1 MATVSLDPEA
11 IEQLGGERKALLD
24 AIDDLR
30 KHGIGRFVDLPQIIV
45 VGDQSSGKSSVLEA
59 ISRVRF
65 PAKAEVCTRFPTE
78 LVLRTDPQVKIH
90 VQTQPASASP
100 DTAFTF
106 EQTTFDKDDLPRII
120 EKAKTHLLR
129 NGANFSEDVLRVE
142 ICSPDVPH
150 LTLVDL
156 PGFYHSWDENQSAD
170 GREIVDRLV
179 RSYMKKKNSIILAI
193 VSARNQVV
201 MQKVLAEV
209 KNNDNNQERTLGV
222 ITKPDLLLPDSEDE
236 HTFMKLARNQE
247 PSHQLALGW
256 HVLRNRSETEAAL
269 KPDER
274 DANEKEFFDSGIWSA
289 ISSNNR
295 GVLTLRKKLANIL
308 LDHIRKNLDT
318 LIKDIQ
324 ENMKIRKEILERL
337 GAPRSSTSQ
346 LRAYLDKM
354 ASQFQLLSRRAIE
367 GNYSDEF
374 FGSLYHDTSS
384 VSIDDPRVRKLRAF
398 VRDLNR
404 TFSYV
409 LATRGSRRIIVPD
422 QLDDEESNEESILDN
437 NENEELSLP
446 SFLSDLE
453 TLYPFNNPEEVTRNT
468 ISAELEPISSA
479 NQGTEFPG
487 TTNDLLAVKLFQ
499 DQSRPWEAIARLH
512 IDITLRV
519 AKSFAEKLLI
529 YITGPDQQTCSAI
542 LSNIVDP
549 FFEKRTSKLE
559 SKLQEL
565 LYHFQ
570 SGYPQP
576 SDAEFRA
583 ALARRRQKHLNAEFL
598 RNLLASHSEL
608 FTRDGK
614 RQLASSISSA
624 KQSKFGVESLI
635 DKSETYYEL
644 SLRNFTENV
653 IILAI
658 ENCLIKDLPTI
669 LTTSAVSQMEND
681 MLERLAAESADI
693 QIERTELAAE
703 CEALQKGLDLCKT
716 YRGRNLTVFPAVP
729 IHSRDNS
736 PMTSRDAQVVASPSS
751 SSSSAISAPS
761 KTPNSGIIGTAI
773 AQSSAFPSGGP
784 LTSTNVTN
792 NKNSAPVSG
801 IFGSTS
807 ATITQNTAGGPS
819 SFASVPK
826 STSNIFG
833 NPASIITNPAPKSSL
848 FGNLTNTPS
857 SFGSPSGTNIFG
869 NSMRATSNP
878 ASSLLSKPTSTTANG
893 STTSGLFGKP
903 MSTTASETITTWPN
917 QSGNGTSRA
926 GSRAS
931 GGVSTSTPRP
941 Q

>member
-100 DTAFTF
+100 DAAFTF
-106 EQTTFDKDDLPRII
+106 EQTAFDTDDLPRII
-120 EKAKTHLLR
+120 ERAKTHLLR
-129 NGANFSEDVLRVE
+129 DGANFSEDVLRVE

-156 PGFYHSWDENQSAD
+156 PGFYHSWDANQSAD
-170 GREIVDRLV
+170 GRDIVDRLV
-179 RSYMKKKNSIILAI
+179 RSYMEKKNSIILAI
-193 VSARNQVV
+193 VSARNQVI

-209 KNNDNNQERTLGV
+209 KNNDHNQERTLGV

-236 HTFMKLARNQE
+236 HTFMKLVRNQE

-256 HVLRNRSETEAAL
+256 HVLRNRSETEAL
-269 KPDER
+269 LRPGER

-289 ISSNNR
+289 IPSNNR
-295 GVLTLRKKLANIL
+295 GVLTLRRKLANIL
-308 LDHIRKNLDT
+308 LDHIRGNLDS

-324 ENMKIRKEILERL
+324 ENIKTRKDALERL
-337 GAPRSSTSQ
+337 GAPRSSSSQ
-346 LRAYLDKM
+346 LRAYLNKM

-384 VSIDDPRVRKLRAF
+384 VSIDDARVKKLRAL

-404 TFSYV
+404 TFSYI
-409 LATRGSRRIIVPD
+409 LATRGSRRIIVAD
-422 QLDDEESNEESILDN
+422 LLHDGERDDKSDGESDGESILAYSKKED
-437 NENEELSLP
+437 LSLP
-446 SFLSDLE
+446 SFLGVLE
-453 TLYPFNNPEEVTRNT
+453 ALYPFSNPERVTRNT
-468 ISAELEPISSA
+468 VSTELEPISSA

-512 IDITLRV
+512 IDIILRI
-519 AKSFAEKLLI
+519 AKSFTEKLLI
-529 YITGPDQQTCSAI
+529 YITGPDKKTCSAI
-542 LSNIVDP
+542 LSSIVDP
-549 FFEKRTSKLE
+549 FFEERTSMLE
-559 SKLQEL
+559 TKLQEL
-565 LYHFQ
+565 LYHFH

-576 SDAEFRA
+576 SDVEFRA
-583 ALARRRQKHLNAEFL
+583 ALARRREKHLNAEFL

-614 RQLASSISSA
+614 RQLVSSISA
-624 KQSKFGVESLI
+624 NPSKFGVESLI

-653 IILAI
+653 IVLAI
-658 ENCLIKDLPTI
+658 ENCLIKDIPI
-669 LTTSAVSQMEND
+669 IFTTSAVSQMEND

-693 QIERTELAAE
+693 QMERTELAAE
-703 CEALQKGLDLCKT
+703 CEALQKGLDICKT
-716 YRGRNLTVFPAVP
+716 YRGRNLTVFPAIP
-729 IHSRDNS
+729 IRSRDNS
-736 PMTSRDAQVVASPSS
+736 PMTSRDAQIVASS
-751 SSSSAISAPS
+751 SSSSSGAISAPS
-761 KTPNSGIIGTAI
+761 KTPKSGIIGNAI

-784 LTSTNVTN
+784 LTSTNGTTH
-792 NKNSAPVSG
+792 KSSAPASG
-801 IFGSTS
+801 LFGSSVFT
-807 ATITQNTAGGPS
+807 TQSTTMGPS
-819 SFASVPK
+819 PFVSVPT

-833 NPASIITNPAPKSSL
+833 DPARITTNSAPTLSSFSNRTNATNSQDSPFGTSIFNNSVRATGNPAPSL
-848 FGNLTNTPS
+848 FGK
-857 SFGSPSGTNIFG
+857 
-869 NSMRATSNP
+869 SM
-878 ASSLLSKPTSTTANG
+878 ST
-893 STTSGLFGKP
+893 TTSG
-903 MSTTASETITTWPN
+903 TTISWSSQP
-917 QSGNGTSRA
+917 GNATNRS

-931 GGVSTSTPRP
+931 GSNSASTSRPR
-941 Q
+941 

>member
-11 IEQLGGERKALLD
+11 IEQLGGERRALLD

-30 KHGIGRFVDLPQIIV
+30 KHGIGRSVDLPQIIV

-90 VQTQPASASP
+90 VQTQPASTPP

-106 EQTTFDKDDLPRII
+106 DKTAFDKDDLPRII
-120 EKAKTHLLR
+120 ETAKTHLLR

-156 PGFYHSWDENQSAD
+156 PGFYHSWDANQSAD

-179 RSYMKKKNSIILAI
+179 RSYMKKKNSIILAV

-201 MQKVLAEV
+201 MQKVLAEAGNHD
-209 KNNDNNQERTLGV
+209 KNQERTLGI

-236 HTFMKLARNQE
+236 NTFMKLARNQE

-256 HVLRNRSETEAAL
+256 HVLRNRSETEAIL
-269 KPDER
+269 QPGER
-274 DANEKEFFDSGIWSA
+274 DAKEKEFFDSGIWSA
-289 ISSNNR
+289 IPSNNR

-324 ENMKIRKEILERL
+324 ENMKIRKETLERL
-337 GAPRSSTSQ
+337 GAPRSSPPQ
-346 LRAYLDKM
+346 LRAHLDQM
-354 ASQFQLLSRRAIE
+354 ASQFQLLSLRAIE

-384 VSIDDPRVRKLRAF
+384 VSIDDSRVRKLRAF

-409 LATRGSRRIIVPD
+409 LATKGSRRIIVPD
-422 QLDDEESNEESILDN
+422 RLDDEESDEKRNFENS
-437 NENEELSLP
+437 ENEEISLP
-446 SFLSDLE
+446 PFLGVLE
-453 TLYPFNNPEEVTRNT
+453 ALYPFSDPEEVTRNT

-499 DQSRPWEAIARLH
+499 DQSRPWEAIARFH
-512 IDITLRV
+512 IDIILRV
-519 AKSFAEKLLI
+519 AKSFTEKLVT
-529 YITGPDQQTCSAI
+529 YITGPDQKTCSAI

-559 SKLQEL
+559 CKLQEL

-576 SDAEFRA
+576 SDAKFRA
-583 ALARRRQKHLNAEFL
+583 TLAKRRQKHLNAEFL

-608 FTRDGK
+608 FTKEGK

-624 KQSKFGVESLI
+624 KQSDFGVESLI

-644 SLRNFTENV
+644 SLRTFTDNV

-669 LTTSAVSQMEND
+669 FTTSAVSQMEND

-693 QIERTELAAE
+693 HVERAELGAE

-716 YRGRNLTVFPAVP
+716 YRGRNVTVFPAIP
-729 IHSRDNS
+729 IHPRGGS
-736 PMTSRDAQVVASPSS
+736 PATSRDPQMGASSLSS
-751 SSSSAISAPS
+751 SSGATSAPS
-761 KTPNSGIIGTAI
+761 QTPKSGIIGNAI
-773 AQSSAFPSGGP
+773 AQSRALPSGWP
-784 LTSTNVTN
+784 PTSTNGTP
-792 NKNSAPVSG
+792 NKSSAPASL
-801 IFGSTS
+801 FALTS
-807 ATITQNTAGGPS
+807 VTSP
-819 SFASVPK
+819 FASLPK

-833 NPASIITNPAPKSSL
+833 NPTSTTTNHTTKSSL
-848 FGNLTNTPS
+848 LGTLPNTANS
-857 SFGSPSGTNIFG
+857 QNSPLGTDIFG
-869 NSMRATSNP
+869 NSTRATSDP
-878 ASSLLSKPTSTTANG
+878 AFSLFSKPTNTTVSGN
-893 STTSGLFGKP
+893 TTSVSSLFSKP
-903 MSTTASETITTWPN
+903 MSTTTSGTTTTGPS
-917 QSGNGTSRA
+917 QSGNATSPA

-931 GGVSTSTPRP
+931 GGTRTSTPRS